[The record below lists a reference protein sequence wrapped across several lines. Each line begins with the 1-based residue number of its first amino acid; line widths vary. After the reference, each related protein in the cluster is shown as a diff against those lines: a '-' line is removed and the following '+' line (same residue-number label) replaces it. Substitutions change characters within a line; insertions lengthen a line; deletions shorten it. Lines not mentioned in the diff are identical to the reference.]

1 MGLHH
6 HMRTNDSVTVLNQF
20 FCNTAVHSIDDV
32 SDCICELI
40 QCSRRWLRFPTY
52 TYSKGY
58 NMNEPLQDDRPFSPR
73 VNMRERNVRCAFQSC
88 VHGGPRAGRAG
99 GLESR
104 PHPCARMNKPIYHM
118 HTFRAGGG
126 GWCSKLSGALL
137 LGPRP
142 EPSVGHDEAT
152 QLCEITWI
160 SLDISGSLLIASV
173 PILTLPFLSLP
184 SSPLG
189 PAQASALPS
198 PSARFPASDRR
209 ACASV
214 VRK

>member
-1 MGLHH
+1 MAPRRSAPWNGPSRGAMGHGDTRANR
-6 HMRTNDSVTVLNQF
+6 RTSTWHATGHSKASVPGKKSTCAHRNKGRVAAQRSVRVSKHA
-20 FCNTAVHSIDDV
+20 CNGST
-32 SDCICELI
+32 
-40 QCSRRWLRFPTY
+40 
-52 TYSKGY
+52 
-58 NMNEPLQDDRPFSPR
+58 
-73 VNMRERNVRCAFQSC
+73 
-88 VHGGPRAGRAG
+88 RAGRVG

-104 PHPCARMNKPIYHM
+104 PV
-118 HTFRAGGG
+118 RAHEQAYLLHAYVSSWGGG
-126 GWCSKLSGALL
+126 RCSKLSGALL

-152 QLCEITWI
+152 QLSENTGI

-198 PSARFPASDRR
+198 PSARFPASDLR